1 MAVWDKHRVF
11 VDTNILFYSMDK
23 DAAAKHERASEV
35 IEAIWLAR
43 TGVISTQILSEW
55 AVNLRK
61 KLDLAPIQV
70 ERVLQPYIAW
80 SVVMIE
86 PGDTLAA
93 INLADKHTLSYWD
106 SLIVVAAKKGQ
117 VDVLLTED
125 LNTGQRIE
133 GVEIVNPL

>member
-23 DAAAKHERASEV
+23 DADAKHERASEV
-35 IEAIWLAR
+35 IEAIWSAR

-55 AVNLRK
+55 ALNLRK
-61 KLDLAPIQV
+61 KLDLDWGQV
-70 ERVLQPYIAW
+70 ERVVKPYIAW

-86 PGDTLAA
+86 PGDALAA

-125 LNTGQRIE
+125 LNAGQRIE
-133 GVEIVNPL
+133 GIEIVNPL